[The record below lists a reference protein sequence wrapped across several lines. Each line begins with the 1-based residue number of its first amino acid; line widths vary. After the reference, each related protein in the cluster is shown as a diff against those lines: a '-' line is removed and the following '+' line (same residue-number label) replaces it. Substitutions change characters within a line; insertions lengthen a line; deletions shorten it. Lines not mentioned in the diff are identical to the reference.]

1 MGLCWGVQALECGLC
16 SWDAHTQLQYVGS
29 SFLVGTE
36 PGPLHWD
43 QGVFNHWTIRQ
54 IPLLIFK
61 QKPKK
66 KTSDIVPL
74 YAFKQICP
82 HLEKERMSFR
92 HTQRN
97 TVKFTLNIIYF
108 LFLLFKLSSGL
119 GSKTVKFDD
128 WAQTS
133 CIPKGFA
140 AFLITDSWSHFIPIK
155 KSVG

>member
-1 MGLCWGVQALECGLC
+1 MRQVLVAVPGSFIAACGIYFPDRE
-16 SWDAHTQLQYVGS
+16 SNPDS
-29 SFLVGTE
+29 
-36 PGPLHWD
+36 LHWD

-128 WAQTS
+128 
-133 CIPKGFA
+133 
-140 AFLITDSWSHFIPIK
+140 
-155 KSVG
+155 

>member
-1 MGLCWGVQALECGLC
+1 MQYLGLSLRPAGSISLTGNQTPTPCTGIKESLTTGL
-16 SWDAHTQLQYVGS
+16 SGKFP
-29 SFLVGTE
+29 FLF
-36 PGPLHWD
+36 LNKN
-43 QGVFNHWTIRQ
+43 Q
-54 IPLLIFK
+54 
-61 QKPKK
+61 KK

-128 WAQTS
+128 
-133 CIPKGFA
+133 
-140 AFLITDSWSHFIPIK
+140 
-155 KSVG
+155 